1 MKNWIELLR
10 RAALLS
16 FFIAFMAC
24 SSEDGQDVSGGAEEF
39 AADVAGVGTISASK
53 DFDTV
58 SGTKISVAGTN
69 VVVLQGTDNSGK
81 GFMLRLSTY
90 NGTGTYDL
98 GFTNIANT
106 ATYIGGTSMGE
117 QYSTAFQGTSGKI
130 TVSSDDGKRLEG
142 SFEFVGKVNNTSSS
156 VNVTNGKFKVNLQ

>member
-1 MKNWIELLR
+1 MKNWIQILQ

-24 SSEDGQDVSGGAEEF
+24 SNDDGQDVSGGAEEF
-39 AADVAGVGTISASK
+39 TAEVAGVGTVSASK
-53 DFDTV
+53 DFDTI
-58 SGTKISVAGTN
+58 SGTKISAAGTN
-69 VVVLQGTDNSGK
+69 TIVLQGTDNSGK

-106 ATYIGGTSMGE
+106 ATYIAGTSAGQ
-117 QYSTAFQGTSGKI
+117 QYSTSYQGTSGKI
-130 TVSSDDGKRLEG
+130 TVSSDDGKRIEG
-142 SFEFVGKVNNTSSS
+142 TFEFVGKVNNTSSA
-156 VNVTNGKFKVNLQ
+156 VTVSNGKFKVNLQ